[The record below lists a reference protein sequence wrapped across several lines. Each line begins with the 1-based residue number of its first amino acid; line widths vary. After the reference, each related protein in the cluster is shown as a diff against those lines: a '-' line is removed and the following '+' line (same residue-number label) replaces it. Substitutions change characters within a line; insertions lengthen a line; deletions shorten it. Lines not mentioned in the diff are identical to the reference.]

1 MRCAGVKLARR
12 PGVVLVCYV
21 SRWWHVVCSHSS
33 LSAATHSRRSR
44 RMQRTSLPAP
54 LAPMEL
60 PAPSRALVSCRTF
73 APTHAVA
80 HEVAGG
86 DPASRACFCAKL
98 RSERSRRRAVVRRP
112 PLRAG
117 CDIGMRYDIMPPQNS
132 TRPWLALL
140 DLAAADQ
147 GAPSAPY
154 SKSPANRG
162 QCSHEARRWSCD
174 APLTPAATASG
185 SNARAAESRRHLP
198 GRGPSHDGIL
208 KRGGG
213 AWSAHSTWA
222 DEA

>member
-1 MRCAGVKLARR
+1 MRAALVLCLCAMFRVGGTSCAATAASQPRHTAVAAAACSERRCPPPGSHGTPSPVTCARLL
-12 PGVVLVCYV
+12 P
-21 SRWWHVVCSHSS
+21 HVCSD
-33 LSAATHSRRSR
+33 ARCRPRGGWRRSR
-44 RMQRTSLPAP
+44 I
-54 LAPMEL
+54 
-60 PAPSRALVSCRTF
+60 
-73 APTHAVA
+73 
-80 HEVAGG
+80 
-86 DPASRACFCAKL
+86 ASVCCAKL

-198 GRGPSHDGIL
+198 GRGPSHDGML